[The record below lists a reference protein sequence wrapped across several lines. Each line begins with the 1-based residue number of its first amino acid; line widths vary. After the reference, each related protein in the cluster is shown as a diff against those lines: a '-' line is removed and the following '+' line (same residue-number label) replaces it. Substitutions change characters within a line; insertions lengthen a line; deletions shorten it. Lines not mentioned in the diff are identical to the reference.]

1 MNIVLLEPEMP
12 ANTGNIGRTCVATG
26 TKLHLIKPLGF
37 EITDKMV
44 KRAGLDYWPHLNY
57 EVYENFEDF
66 LEKNP
71 DCIGKLYMAT
81 TKARHIYTEVAYEPD
96 SYLMFGKESAGIPE
110 EILVKYEDYCMR
122 IPMEYNIRSL
132 NLSNSVAIVLYEAL
146 RQHQFA
152 QMELQGHLVKWLLGT
167 ARPILLIPACF
178 LGGSVFCL
186 FCDLLARTMFSPTEL
201 SISTVTAVFGAPVVI
216 YIMIHRR
223 REKAA

>member
-1 MNIVLLEPEMP
+1 MSMNIVLLEPEMP

-71 DCIGKLYMAT
+71 DCAGKLYMAT

-96 SYLMFGKESAGIPE
+96 GYLMFGKESAGIPE

-132 NLSNSVAIVLYEAL
+132 NLSNSVA
-146 RQHQFA
+146 
-152 QMELQGHLVKWLLGT
+152 MCCM
-167 ARPILLIPACF
+167 RP
-178 LGGSVFCL
+178 S
-186 FCDLLARTMFSPTEL
+186 D
-201 SISTVTAVFGAPVVI
+201 SISL
-216 YIMIHRR
+216 RR
-223 REKAA
+223 WNCRGICTDCIGTKSNENIKGFSI

>member
-1 MNIVLLEPEMP
+1 MREFLLKTITIFSVGLISISLYMLMGMYLEDKKSQKTFDEIKIIYDQDTEKEEEQNPEEVYINPGLLE
-12 ANTGNIGRTCVATG
+12 
-26 TKLHLIKPLGF
+26 LH
-37 EITDKMV
+37 
-44 KRAGLDYWPHLNY
+44 
-57 EVYENFEDF
+57 
-66 LEKNP
+66 EKNP

-152 QMELQGHLVKWLLGT
+152 QMELQGHL
-167 ARPILLIPACF
+167 
-178 LGGSVFCL
+178 
-186 FCDLLARTMFSPTEL
+186 
-201 SISTVTAVFGAPVVI
+201 
-216 YIMIHRR
+216 HRLHWH
-223 REKAA
+223 EE